1 MPALFTR
8 MSMPPSA
15 RVASATSRSAA
26 PGAVRSVAKATWP
39 APACAP
45 PACGTPWG
53 IPARRSKI
61 RLVVE
66 VMATRAPRSARMR
79 AVAKPIPSALPAP
92 VPHVNQSP
100 AGELRVESDHR
111 VCSTEFALKLSQLA
125 PGIRIDAIGN
135 DRRKRALL
143 FFDVLNPAPEGR
155 ECTQIEAGILGQ
167 MAIGEDGDIGDGII
181 ADEIRPPRQF
191 ALQDLQHMPSA
202 ALARRR
208 LRLTCGELTGQPPV
222 AKRGDGGLKVILLE
236 KQPLE
241 DFGPSEGVA
250 REKPGAFGE
259 ITKNGVGLGD
269 EATRLR
275 LEHRDRSG
283 GISVQKVN
291 AAGLAA
297 EDGDWH
303 SFPSNIKVLQ
313 KHAHFIGVLGRRVV
327 VEFHRFSPW
336 QIR

>member
-167 MAIGEDGDIGDGII
+167 MAIGEDGDIGD
-181 ADEIRPPRQF
+181 E
-191 ALQDLQHMPSA
+191 
-202 ALARRR
+202 
-208 LRLTCGELTGQPPV
+208 T
-222 AKRGDGGLKVILLE
+222 
-236 KQPLE
+236 
-241 DFGPSEGVA
+241 
-250 REKPGAFGE
+250 
-259 ITKNGVGLGD
+259 
-269 EATRLR
+269 TRLR

>member
-45 PACGTPWG
+45 PACGTRWG
-53 IPARRSKI
+53 MPARRSKI

-92 VPHVNQSP
+92 VTSARRPWTPVMQLSPVPHVNQSP

-111 VCSTEFALKLSQLA
+111 VYSTEFALKLSQLA
-125 PGIRIDAIGN
+125 PGIRIDATGN

-181 ADEIRPPRQF
+181 VDE
-191 ALQDLQHMPSA
+191 
-202 ALARRR
+202 
-208 LRLTCGELTGQPPV
+208 
-222 AKRGDGGLKVILLE
+222 
-236 KQPLE
+236 
-241 DFGPSEGVA
+241 
-250 REKPGAFGE
+250 
-259 ITKNGVGLGD
+259 
-269 EATRLR
+269 
-275 LEHRDRSG
+275 
-283 GISVQKVN
+283 
-291 AAGLAA
+291 
-297 EDGDWH
+297 
-303 SFPSNIKVLQ
+303 
-313 KHAHFIGVLGRRVV
+313 
-327 VEFHRFSPW
+327 
-336 QIR
+336 